1 MAVAVTDRIE
11 KKVVLKAPRAR
22 VWRAL
27 TTPVEFGTWFGV
39 DMSHVRT
46 FEPGARVSAAVTIP
60 EYTHLKFEV
69 TIEQMTPEKV
79 FSFRWHPHPIKP
91 DEDYSSEPT
100 TLVVFELED
109 ADGGTLLTVVES
121 GFDGIP
127 IERRA
132 EAFRGNEGGWTQ
144 QMENIAR
151 YVHARA

>member
-1 MAVAVTDRIE
+1 MALAVTDRIE

-27 TTPVEFGTWFGV
+27 TTPVEFGAWFGV
-39 DMSHVRT
+39 DLSHVPT
-46 FEPGARVSAAVTIP
+46 FELGARVSAAATIP
-60 EYTHLKFEV
+60 EYKHLRLDV
-69 TIEQMTPEKV
+69 TIEQATPERL

-91 DEDYSSEPT
+91 DQDYSSEPT
-100 TLVVFELED
+100 TLVVFELSD
-109 ADGGTLLTVVES
+109 VNDGTLLTVVES

-127 IERRA
+127 LERRA

-151 YVHARA
+151 YVHST